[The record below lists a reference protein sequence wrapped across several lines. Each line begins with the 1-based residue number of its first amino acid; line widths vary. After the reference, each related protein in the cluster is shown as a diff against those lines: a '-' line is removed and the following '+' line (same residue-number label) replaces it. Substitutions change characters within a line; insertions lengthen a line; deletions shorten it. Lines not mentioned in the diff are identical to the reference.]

1 MGTGANYRNAITGSF
16 PAVTACAHAS
26 IGTGTFPS
34 QHGITGHNIRD
45 GSKVR
50 KAYGDAG
57 HANPGD
63 ILIPTLADL
72 WSDATDDRAWVGEI
86 GYQVWHMGMIGY
98 GGPSRTGETLP
109 VGVYWDEGAY
119 KHNGVGEWAPHNPD
133 LFRMPSTVPG
143 PRRVRRPSAGVRVA
157 RVGPGVRPAGTPDAV
172 LRARPSCGI
181 RAT

>member
-1 MGTGANYRNAITGSF
+1 MIDGGGWNVLQHWPDSWANLKSLMGTGANFRNAITGSF

-63 ILIPTLADL
+63 I
-72 WSDATDDRAWVGEI
+72 
-86 GYQVWHMGMIGY
+86 
-98 GGPSRTGETLP
+98 
-109 VGVYWDEGAY
+109 
-119 KHNGVGEWAPHNPD
+119 
-133 LFRMPSTVPG
+133 
-143 PRRVRRPSAGVRVA
+143 
-157 RVGPGVRPAGTPDAV
+157 
-172 LRARPSCGI
+172 
-181 RAT
+181 